1 MSKMSRIKAGL
12 LVGLV
17 LPTIAL
23 SSCINDLLQDVIVG
37 VLFD

>member
-1 MSKMSRIKAGL
+1 MSKSRFKAVL

-23 SSCINDLLQDVIVG
+23 SSCINDLITDVLIG
-37 VLFD
+37 VIFD